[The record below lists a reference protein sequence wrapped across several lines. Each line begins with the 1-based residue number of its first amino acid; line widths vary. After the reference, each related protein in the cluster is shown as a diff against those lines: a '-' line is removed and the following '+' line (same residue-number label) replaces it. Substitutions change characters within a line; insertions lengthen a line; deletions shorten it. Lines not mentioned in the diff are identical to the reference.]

1 MIDEKIKEQPGGL
14 PAVPPPLTTKD
25 KLRAAWARLQCSS
38 LLRSHRFQTR
48 TRHHMEGLGALVC
61 AIPLARQLG
70 DWLYAL
76 GFTGEY
82 TLIRAGRTIRAAA
95 LWLAAA
101 FLRGWNNVV
110 DTAFP
115 GARTVLGELFGPVY
129 VFCRGVRNIWVYGDE
144 VRREQGFWAGI
155 VADVQYLGRGAVRY
169 GGLLPRM
176 VAYLLPLGALAVLV
190 AVVQIMVGRP
200 YTLAVEVNG
209 ITVGNVANETVFDA
223 AREDVLQR
231 VNYAGTT
238 GDTEVTIE
246 PTYRLA
252 ITSDVLDEGQM
263 ANAILSAVSDE
274 ISEGTALY
282 LDGELTAVCAEG
294 SQLQL
299 YLSGLLEPYEQPDD
313 PNVSVSFNRE
323 VTVEQGLYFTDSFMD
338 YADVVALLSG
348 VRQAE
353 RVYTVVAG
361 DSISL
366 IATKNNLTT
375 AELCELNGI
384 TPDTAIFPGD
394 ELIVTREEAMLE
406 VQITR
411 TVTWTEEIPFST
423 KQTQSSDYAFG
434 TTRTVQEGENGVRT
448 ITAQNVYATDGT
460 MLSQTILSSE
470 VTKAPVD
477 REIVVG
483 TKLPSGSVAQVG
495 NGTFIWPVP
504 QFTGCSRWYSSSH
517 KGVDIRAPAGT
528 PIYASASGVVTRA
541 GYERGGAGTGYGN
554 SLIIDH
560 GNGYSTLYSH
570 CLSLDRL
577 CGLHRP
583 LHRQPLPLRDP
594 PQRPLPAAPELFQQ
608 VKLMAYQ
615 HPSRN
620 RRRFSLCPLPTLPPK
635 WAILPRPS

>member
-394 ELIVTREEAMLE
+394 ELIVTREETMLE

-570 CLSLDRL
+570 CLSLTVSAEIRHNGRYL
-577 CGLHRP
+577 
-583 LHRQPLPLRDP
+583 P
-594 PQRPLPAAPELFQQ
+594 PQNYFQS
-608 VKLMAYQ
+608 YY
-615 HPSRN
+615 R
-620 RRRFSLCPLPTLPPK
+620 
-635 WAILPRPS
+635 

>member
-1 MIDEKIKEQPGGL
+1 MIDEKIEQINEQPGGP
-14 PAVPPPLTTKD
+14 PAAPPPLTTRD
-25 KLRAAWARLQCSS
+25 KLRAAWARFQCSS
-38 LLRSHRFQTR
+38 LLRSHRIRTR
-48 TRHHMEGLGALVC
+48 TRLHAETLGALVC
-61 AIPLARQLG
+61 ALPLAGQLG
-70 DWLYAL
+70 DWLYTL

-82 TLIRAGRTIRAAA
+82 TLIRAGRAIRAAA

-101 FLRGWNNVV
+101 FLRGWNNVMEI
-110 DTAFP
+110 AFP
-115 GARTVLGELFGPVY
+115 GARTVLRELFGPVY
-129 VFCRGVRNIWVYGDE
+129 VFCRGLRNIWVHGTE
-144 VRREQGFWAGI
+144 VRRAHGFWAGI
-155 VADVQYLGRGAVRY
+155 AADLQYLGRGAVRY
-169 GGLLPRM
+169 AGLLPRM
-176 VAYLLPLGALAVLV
+176 VVYLLPLASLAVLV
-190 AVVQIMVGRP
+190 AVVQMMVGRP

-209 ITVGNVANETVFDA
+209 STVGNVANETVFDA

-238 GDTEVTIE
+238 AGTELTIE

-252 ITSDVLDEGQM
+252 ITSDVMDESQM
-263 ANAILSAVSDE
+263 ADAILSAVSDE

-294 SQLQL
+294 DQLQL
-299 YLSGLLEPYEQPDD
+299 YLSGLLEPYEDPED
-313 PNVSVSFNRE
+313 PNVSVSFNRD
-323 VTVEQGLYFTDSFMD
+323 VQVEQGLYFTDSFMD
-338 YADVVALLSG
+338 YADVVSLLSG

-384 TPDTAIFPGD
+384 TTETAIFPGD
-394 ELIVTREEAMLE
+394 ELVVTREEAMLE

-423 KQTQSSDYAFG
+423 KQTQSSDYSFG

-448 ITAQNVYATDGT
+448 ITAQNLYATDGT
-460 MLSQTILSSE
+460 LLNQTIVSSE
-470 VTKAPVD
+470 VTKEPVE

-504 QFTGCSRWYSSSH
+504 NYTYCSRWYSSGH
-517 KGVDIRAPAGT
+517 KGVDICAPAGT
-528 PIYASASGVVTRA
+528 PIYASASGVVTKA

-570 CLSLDRL
+570 CLSLTVSSGQAVSQGQLIGYVGSTGRSTGNHCHFEIRL
-577 CGLHRP
+577 NGRYL
-583 LHRQPLPLRDP
+583 P
-594 PQRPLPAAPELFQQ
+594 PQNYFN
-608 VKLMAYQ
+608 K
-615 HPSRN
+615 
-620 RRRFSLCPLPTLPPK
+620 
-635 WAILPRPS
+635 

>member
-1 MIDEKIKEQPGGL
+1 MIEEKNQEQTGGL
-14 PAVPPPLTTKD
+14 PAAPPPLTTKD
-25 KLRAAWARLQCSS
+25 KLRAAWARLQCIS
-38 LLRSHRFQTR
+38 LLRNHRIRIR
-48 TRHHMEGLGALVC
+48 TRHHVNGLTALIC
-61 AIPLARQLG
+61 ALPLARQLG

-76 GFTGEY
+76 GFAGEY
-82 TLIRAGRTIRAAA
+82 TLIRAGRSIRAAA

-101 FLRGWNNVV
+101 FLRGWNNVM
-110 DTAFP
+110 DIAFP
-115 GARTVLGELFGPVY
+115 GARTVLRELFGPVY
-129 VFCRGVRNIWVYGDE
+129 VFCRGVRNIWLYGDG

-169 GGLLPRM
+169 AGLLPRM
-176 VAYLLPLGALAVLV
+176 VVYLLPLAALAVLLT
-190 AVVQIMVGRP
+190 VVQFTVGRP

-209 ITVGNVANETVFDA
+209 TTVGNVANETVFDA

-252 ITSDVLDEGQM
+252 TSSDVLDEGQM
-263 ANAILSAVSDE
+263 ANAILSAVSEE

-299 YLSGLLEPYEQPDD
+299 YLSSLLEPYEDPDD

-323 VTVEQGLYFTDSFMD
+323 VTVEQGLYLTGSFMD

-366 IATKNNLTT
+366 IAAKNNLTT

-384 TPDTAIFPGD
+384 TTDTAIFPGD

-411 TVTWTEEIPFST
+411 TVSWTEEVPFST

-448 ITAQNVYATDGT
+448 ITAENVYATDGT

-470 VTKAPVD
+470 ITKEPVD

-504 QFTGCSRWYSSSH
+504 QYTGCSRWYSSSH
-517 KGVDIRAPAGT
+517 KGVDINAPAGT
-528 PIYASASGVVTRA
+528 PIYASASGVVTKA
-541 GYERGGAGTGYGN
+541 GYERAGAGTGYGY

-560 GNGYSTLYSH
+560 GNGYSTLYAH
-570 CLSLDRL
+570 CLSLSVSA
-577 CGLHRP
+577 GQAV
-583 LHRQPLPLRDP
+583 RQGQLIGYVGSTGRSTGNHCHFEIRHNGRYLP
-594 PQRPLPAAPELFQQ
+594 PQNYFN
-608 VKLMAYQ
+608 K
-615 HPSRN
+615 
-620 RRRFSLCPLPTLPPK
+620 
-635 WAILPRPS
+635 

>member
-394 ELIVTREEAMLE
+394 ELIVTREETMLE

-517 KGVDIRAPAGT
+517 RAWTSAPRRAP
-528 PIYASASGVVTRA
+528 P
-541 GYERGGAGTGYGN
+541 
-554 SLIIDH
+554 
-560 GNGYSTLYSH
+560 ST
-570 CLSLDRL
+570 
-577 CGLHRP
+577 HRP
-583 LHRQPLPLRDP
+583 
-594 PQRPLPAAPELFQQ
+594 AA
-608 VKLMAYQ
+608 
-615 HPSRN
+615 
-620 RRRFSLCPLPTLPPK
+620 
-635 WAILPRPS
+635 W

>member
-1 MIDEKIKEQPGGL
+1 MIDEKIKEQPGGVQ
-14 PAVPPPLTTKD
+14 AAPPPLTIQD
-25 KLRAAWARLQCSS
+25 RLRAAITRAECRRVI
-38 LLRSHRFQTR
+38 RSHRLR
-48 TRHHMEGLGALVC
+48 TRLAGRMDALWALVC
-61 AIPLARQLG
+61 ALPLAARLG

-76 GFTGEY
+76 GFAGEY
-82 TLIRAGRTIRAAA
+82 ALIRAWRTARAAA
-95 LWLAAA
+95 LWLAHALLQGGRRLA
-101 FLRGWNNVV
+101 G
-110 DTAFP
+110 TAFP
-115 GARTVLGELFGPVY
+115 EVRVVLRELFVPVY
-129 VFCRGVRNIWVYGDE
+129 VFFRGVRNIWVYGND
-144 VRREQGFWAGI
+144 VRRARGFWAGI
-155 VADVQYLGRGAVRY
+155 AADLQYLGRGAVRY
-169 GGLLPRM
+169 GGLLPKM
-176 VAYLLPLGALAVLV
+176 VAYILPVGALAVLLT
-190 AVVQIMVGRP
+190 VVQVMVGRP

-209 ITVGNVANETVFDA
+209 TLVGNVPNETVFDA

-231 VNYAGTT
+231 VNYT
-238 GDTEVTIE
+238 GADADAELTIE

-252 ITSDVLDEGQM
+252 ISSDVMDEGQM
-263 ANAILSAVSDE
+263 ADAILSAVSDE
-274 ISEGTALY
+274 ISSGTALY

-294 SQLQL
+294 DQLQL
-299 YLSGLLEPYEQPDD
+299 YLSGLLEPYEDPDD

-323 VTVEQGLYFTDSFMD
+323 VTVEQGLYFTDSFMS
-338 YADVVALLSG
+338 YADVVGLLSG

-375 AELCELNGI
+375 AELCALNGI
-384 TPDTAIFPGD
+384 DTDTAIFPGD

-411 TVTWTEEIPFST
+411 TVSWTEEIPFST

-448 ITAQNVYATDGT
+448 ITAENVYATDGT

-470 VTKAPVD
+470 ITKEPVD

-504 QFTGCSRWYSSSH
+504 QYTGCSRWYSSTH

-528 PIYASASGVVTRA
+528 PIYASASGVVTKA

-570 CLSLDRL
+570 CLSLTVSAGQAVSQGQLIGYVGSTGRSTGNHCHFEIRL
-577 CGLHRP
+577 NGRYL
-583 LHRQPLPLRDP
+583 P
-594 PQRPLPAAPELFQQ
+594 PQNYFN
-608 VKLMAYQ
+608 K
-615 HPSRN
+615 
-620 RRRFSLCPLPTLPPK
+620 
-635 WAILPRPS
+635 

>member
-200 YTLAVEVNG
+200 YTLAVEGNG

-406 VQITR
+406 VQVTR

-504 QFTGCSRWYSSSH
+504 QYTYCSRWYSSGH
-517 KGVDIRAPAGT
+517 KGVDICAPAGT

-570 CLSLDRL
+570 CLSLTVSAGQAVSQGQLIGYVGSTGRST
-577 CGLHRP
+577 C
-583 LHRQPLPLRDP
+583 
-594 PQRPLPAAPELFQQ
+594 
-608 VKLMAYQ
+608 
-615 HPSRN
+615 HP
-620 RRRFSLCPLPTLPPK
+620 
-635 WAILPRPS
+635 

>member
-394 ELIVTREEAMLE
+394 ELIVTREETMLE

-495 NGTFIWPVP
+495 NGTFIWPVVSAG
-504 QFTGCSRWYSSSH
+504 QAVSQGQLIGYVGSTGRSTGNHCH
-517 KGVDIRAPAGT
+517 FEIR
-528 PIYASASGVVTRA
+528 
-541 GYERGGAGTGYGN
+541 
-554 SLIIDH
+554 H
-560 GNGYSTLYSH
+560 NGRYL
-570 CLSLDRL
+570 
-577 CGLHRP
+577 
-583 LHRQPLPLRDP
+583 P
-594 PQRPLPAAPELFQQ
+594 PQNYFQS
-608 VKLMAYQ
+608 YY
-615 HPSRN
+615 R
-620 RRRFSLCPLPTLPPK
+620 
-635 WAILPRPS
+635 

>member
-504 QFTGCSRWYSSSH
+504 QYTYCSRWYSSGH
-517 KGVDIRAPAGT
+517 KGVDICAPAGT

-570 CLSLDRL
+570 CLSLTVSAGQAVSQGQLIGYVGSTGNHCHFEIRHNGRYL
-577 CGLHRP
+577 
-583 LHRQPLPLRDP
+583 P
-594 PQRPLPAAPELFQQ
+594 PQNYFN
-608 VKLMAYQ
+608 K
-615 HPSRN
+615 
-620 RRRFSLCPLPTLPPK
+620 
-635 WAILPRPS
+635 

>member
-1 MIDEKIKEQPGGL
+1 MIEEKNQEQTGGL
-14 PAVPPPLTTKD
+14 PAAPPPLTTKD
-25 KLRAAWARLQCSS
+25 KLRAAWARLQCIS
-38 LLRSHRFQTR
+38 LLRNHRIRTHTR
-48 TRHHMEGLGALVC
+48 RHVNGLTALIC
-61 AIPLARQLG
+61 ALPLARQLG

-76 GFTGEY
+76 GFAGEY
-82 TLIRAGRTIRAAA
+82 TLIRAGRSIRAAA

-101 FLRGWNNVV
+101 FLRGWNNVM
-110 DTAFP
+110 DIAFP
-115 GARTVLGELFGPVY
+115 GARTVLRELFGPVY
-129 VFCRGVRNIWVYGDE
+129 VFCRGVRNIWLYGDG

-169 GGLLPRM
+169 AGLLPRM
-176 VAYLLPLGALAVLV
+176 VVYLLPLAALAVLLT
-190 AVVQIMVGRP
+190 VVQFTVGRP

-209 ITVGNVANETVFDA
+209 TTVGNVANETVFDA

-231 VNYAGTT
+231 VNYAGAS
-238 GDTEVTIE
+238 GDAQVTIE

-252 ITSDVLDEGQM
+252 TSSDVLDEGQM
-263 ANAILSAVSDE
+263 ANAILSAVSEE

-299 YLSGLLEPYEQPDD
+299 YLSSLLEPYEDPDD

-323 VTVEQGLYFTDSFMD
+323 VTVEQGLYLTGSFMD

-366 IATKNNLTT
+366 IAAKNNLTT

-384 TPDTAIFPGD
+384 TTDTAIFPGD

-411 TVTWTEEIPFST
+411 TVSWTEEIPFST

-448 ITAQNVYATDGT
+448 ITAENVYATDGT

-470 VTKAPVD
+470 ITPGDRGGHQAAQRQRGPGGQRHLHLAGAPVY
-477 REIVVG
+477 RLLALVF
-483 TKLPSGSVAQVG
+483 QQ
-495 NGTFIWPVP
+495 P
-504 QFTGCSRWYSSSH
+504 QGRGH
-517 KGVDIRAPAGT
+517 Q
-528 PIYASASGVVTRA
+528 RA
-541 GYERGGAGTGYGN
+541 GG
-554 SLIIDH
+554 H
-560 GNGYSTLYSH
+560 PH
-570 CLSLDRL
+570 
-577 CGLHRP
+577 
-583 LHRQPLPLRDP
+583 LRFG
-594 PQRPLPAAPELFQQ
+594 Q
-608 VKLMAYQ
+608 
-615 HPSRN
+615 
-620 RRRFSLCPLPTLPPK
+620 RRRHQGRL
-635 WAILPRPS
+635 

>member
-70 DWLYAL
+70 GWLYAL

-95 LWLAAA
+95 LWLASA
-101 FLRGWNNVV
+101 FLRVWNNVV

-238 GDTEVTIE
+238 GNTEVTIE

-323 VTVEQGLYFTDSFMD
+323 VTIEQGLYFTDSFMD

-394 ELIVTREEAMLE
+394 ELIVTREETMLE

-570 CLSLDRL
+570 CLSLTVSAGQAVSQGQLIGYVGSTGRSTGNHCHFEIRHNGRYL
-577 CGLHRP
+577 
-583 LHRQPLPLRDP
+583 P
-594 PQRPLPAAPELFQQ
+594 PQNYFQS
-608 VKLMAYQ
+608 YY
-615 HPSRN
+615 R
-620 RRRFSLCPLPTLPPK
+620 
-635 WAILPRPS
+635 

>member
-48 TRHHMEGLGALVC
+48 TRHHMEGLRALVC

-223 AREDVLQR
+223 AREDMLQR

-238 GDTEVTIE
+238 GDTGVTIE

-504 QFTGCSRWYSSSH
+504 QYTYCSRWYSSGH
-517 KGVDIRAPAGT
+517 KGVDICAPAST
-528 PIYASASGVVTRA
+528 PIYASASGVVTSA

-570 CLSLDRL
+570 CLSLTVSAGQAVSQGQLIGYVGSTGRSTGNHCHFEIRHNGRYL
-577 CGLHRP
+577 
-583 LHRQPLPLRDP
+583 P
-594 PQRPLPAAPELFQQ
+594 PQNYFN
-608 VKLMAYQ
+608 K
-615 HPSRN
+615 
-620 RRRFSLCPLPTLPPK
+620 
-635 WAILPRPS
+635 

>member
-38 LLRSHRFQTR
+38 LLRSHRFQAR

-394 ELIVTREEAMLE
+394 ELIVTREETMLE

-448 ITAQNVYATDGT
+448 ITARHHAQPDHPEQRGDQGPRGPRDRGGHQAAQRQRGPGGQRH
-460 MLSQTILSSE
+460 LHLAG
-470 VTKAPVD
+470 APVY
-477 REIVVG
+477 RVFTVVFQQSQG
-483 TKLPSGSVAQVG
+483 RGHPRPGGHPHLRIGQRRG
-495 NGTFIWPVP
+495 DQG
-504 QFTGCSRWYSSSH
+504 RL
-517 KGVDIRAPAGT
+517 
-528 PIYASASGVVTRA
+528 RA
-541 GYERGGAGTGYGN
+541 GRRRHRLRQLPGYVGSTGRSTGN
-554 SLIIDH
+554 HCHFEIRH
-560 GNGYSTLYSH
+560 NGRYL
-570 CLSLDRL
+570 
-577 CGLHRP
+577 
-583 LHRQPLPLRDP
+583 P
-594 PQRPLPAAPELFQQ
+594 PQNYFQS
-608 VKLMAYQ
+608 YY
-615 HPSRN
+615 R
-620 RRRFSLCPLPTLPPK
+620 
-635 WAILPRPS
+635 

>member
-394 ELIVTREEAMLE
+394 ELIVTREETMLE

-570 CLSLDRL
+570 CLSLTVS
-577 CGLHRP
+577 
-583 LHRQPLPLRDP
+583 
-594 PQRPLPAAPELFQQ
+594 AA
-608 VKLMAYQ
+608 
-615 HPSRN
+615 
-620 RRRFSLCPLPTLPPK
+620 
-635 WAILPRPS
+635 RPSARAS

>member
-1 MIDEKIKEQPGGL
+1 MIEEKNQEQTGGL
-14 PAVPPPLTTKD
+14 PAAPPPLTTKD
-25 KLRAAWARLQCSS
+25 KLRAAWARLQCIS
-38 LLRSHRFQTR
+38 LLRNHRIRIR
-48 TRHHMEGLGALVC
+48 TRHHVNGLTALIC
-61 AIPLARQLG
+61 ALPLARQLG

-76 GFTGEY
+76 GFAGEY
-82 TLIRAGRTIRAAA
+82 TLIRAGRSIRAAA

-101 FLRGWNNVV
+101 FLRGWNNVM
-110 DTAFP
+110 DIAFP
-115 GARTVLGELFGPVY
+115 GARTVLRELFGPVY
-129 VFCRGVRNIWVYGDE
+129 VFCRGVRNIWLYGDG
-144 VRREQGFWAGI
+144 VRRERGFWAGI

-169 GGLLPRM
+169 AGLLPRM
-176 VAYLLPLGALAVLV
+176 VVYLLPLAALAVLLT
-190 AVVQIMVGRP
+190 VVQFTVGRP

-209 ITVGNVANETVFDA
+209 ITVGN
-223 AREDVLQR
+223 
-231 VNYAGTT
+231 
-238 GDTEVTIE
+238 
-246 PTYRLA
+246 
-252 ITSDVLDEGQM
+252 
-263 ANAILSAVSDE
+263 
-274 ISEGTALY
+274 ALY

-299 YLSGLLEPYEQPDD
+299 YLSSLLEPYEDPDD

-323 VTVEQGLYFTDSFMD
+323 VTVEQGLYLTGSFMD

-366 IATKNNLTT
+366 IAAKNNLTT

-384 TPDTAIFPGD
+384 TTDTAIFPGD

-411 TVTWTEEIPFST
+411 TVSWTEEIPFST

-448 ITAQNVYATDGT
+448 ITAENVYATDGT

-470 VTKAPVD
+470 ITKEPVD

-504 QFTGCSRWYSSSH
+504 QYTGCSRWYSSSH
-517 KGVDIRAPAGT
+517 KGVDINAPAGT
-528 PIYASASGVVTRA
+528 PIYASASGVVTKA
-541 GYERGGAGTGYGN
+541 GYERAGAGTGYGY

-560 GNGYSTLYSH
+560 GNGYSTLYAH
-570 CLSLDRL
+570 CLSLSVSA
-577 CGLHRP
+577 GQAV
-583 LHRQPLPLRDP
+583 RQGQLIGYVGSTGRSTGNHCHFEIRHNGRYLP
-594 PQRPLPAAPELFQQ
+594 PQNYFN
-608 VKLMAYQ
+608 K
-615 HPSRN
+615 
-620 RRRFSLCPLPTLPPK
+620 
-635 WAILPRPS
+635 

>member
-1 MIDEKIKEQPGGL
+1 
-14 PAVPPPLTTKD
+14 
-25 KLRAAWARLQCSS
+25 
-38 LLRSHRFQTR
+38 
-48 TRHHMEGLGALVC
+48 MEGLGALVC

-155 VADVQYLGRGAVRY
+155 VADVRYLGRGAVRY

-223 AREDVLQR
+223 AREDGLQR

-434 TTRTVQEGENGVRT
+434 TPRTVQEGENGVRT

-504 QFTGCSRWYSSSH
+504 QYTYCSRWYSSGH
-517 KGVDIRAPAGT
+517 KGVDICAPAGT

-570 CLSLDRL
+570 CLSLTVSAGQAVSQGQLIGYVGSTGRSTGNHCHFEIRHNGRYL
-577 CGLHRP
+577 
-583 LHRQPLPLRDP
+583 P
-594 PQRPLPAAPELFQQ
+594 PQNYFN
-608 VKLMAYQ
+608 K
-615 HPSRN
+615 
-620 RRRFSLCPLPTLPPK
+620 
-635 WAILPRPS
+635 

>member
-38 LLRSHRFQTR
+38 LLRSHRFQAR

-394 ELIVTREEAMLE
+394 ELIVTRLDRGDPLLHQADP
-406 VQITR
+406 VQR
-411 TVTWTEEIPFST
+411 LRLWHHPHRPGGRERRAHHHRRE
-423 KQTQSSDYAFG
+423 
-434 TTRTVQEGENGVRT
+434 RLCHRRHH
-448 ITAQNVYATDGT
+448 AQPDHPEQRGDQGPRGPRDRGGHQAAQRQRGPGGQRH
-460 MLSQTILSSE
+460 LHLAG
-470 VTKAPVD
+470 APVY
-477 REIVVG
+477 RVFTVVFQQSQG
-483 TKLPSGSVAQVG
+483 RGHPRPGGHPHLRIGQRRG
-495 NGTFIWPVP
+495 DQG
-504 QFTGCSRWYSSSH
+504 RL
-517 KGVDIRAPAGT
+517 
-528 PIYASASGVVTRA
+528 RA
-541 GYERGGAGTGYGN
+541 GRRR
-554 SLIIDH
+554 H
-560 GNGYSTLYSH
+560 
-570 CLSLDRL
+570 RL
-577 CGLHRP
+577 RQLPHHRP
-583 LHRQPLPLRDP
+583 RQRLQHPVQPLPVP
-594 PQRPLPAAPELFQQ
+594 G
-608 VKLMAYQ
+608 
-615 HPSRN
+615 PSARA
-620 RRRFSLCPLPTLPPK
+620 S
-635 WAILPRPS
+635 

>member
-394 ELIVTREEAMLE
+394 ELIVTREETMLE

-570 CLSLDRL
+570 CLSLTVSAGQAVSQGQLIGYVGSTGRSTGNH
-577 CGLHRP
+577 CHFEVKINGTSVNP
-583 LHRQPLPLRDP
+583 LSYL
-594 PQRPLPAAPELFQQ
+594 
-608 VKLMAYQ
+608 
-615 HPSRN
+615 S
-620 RRRFSLCPLPTLPPK
+620 
-635 WAILPRPS
+635 